1 MSTALRKEIIQ
12 KRNRSSS
19 LPSIEIPNSLR
30 RFSFSKLVKQN
41 SLAEHQD
48 DTKST
53 GSQNEL
59 AEKASNYIH
68 LAQIHT
74 HIDPLTIWEEKPY
87 FKRDYLLREDNE
99 QIKEKL
105 FIKKN
110 NNLLAMCKIIKKFQD
125 EHFDGYLFKKGI
137 LSQANLKFDDLM
149 SEIEILRKCNHENI
163 IEVLFH
169 ITNLEKNL
177 LNKYFL

>member
-19 LPSIEIPNSLR
+19 LPSIEIPNRLR
-30 RFSFSKLVKQN
+30 RFSISKLVKQH
-41 SLAEHQD
+41 SLAEQQD
-48 DTKST
+48 DTQSTGT
-53 GSQNEL
+53 GSQIEL
-59 AEKASNYIH
+59 AEKAANYIH

-74 HIDPLTIWEEKPY
+74 HIDPLTIWEEKSY
-87 FKRDYLLREDNE
+87 FKRDYLIREDNE

-163 IEVLFH
+163 IEV
-169 ITNLEKNL
+169 
-177 LNKYFL
+177 